1 MPFKIIRND
10 ITKVKTDAIVNAA
23 NPTLEMGGGVCGAIF
38 IAAGIGRLQKE
49 CCSIGGCETGKAV
62 ITKGYNLPARY
73 VIHTVGPIW
82 NGGGKGEPQQLY
94 NCYKNSMELAL
105 KHKLKSI
112 AFPLIS
118 SGIFGYP
125 KEAAL
130 NTAISAIGDFLE
142 DNEMMVYLVVFDRAA
157 YKISE
162 KRLYEVKKYID
173 DNYVD
178 EHYLRFQKKRTR
190 MIESEDSIS
199 VEYAKRDSEISP
211 LSIAEIS
218 KRSLNDVVGQLDESF
233 SEMLLRIIDEKGM
246 TDVETYKK
254 ANISR
259 KLFST
264 IRTKKEYK
272 PSFITAVA
280 FAIALNLSIDE
291 TQDLLGKASYI
302 LSDSSEFDMIIKY
315 FISNGIYDIYEINET
330 LFAFDQ
336 VLLGA

>member
-1 MPFKIIRND
+1 MPFKIVRND
-10 ITKVKTDAIVNAA
+10 ITKVEADAIVNAA
-23 NPTLEMGGGVCGAIF
+23 DPSLKMGGGVCGAIF
-38 IAAGIGRLQKE
+38 TAAGIDQLQEECRKIGR
-49 CCSIGGCETGKAV
+49 CETGNAV
-62 ITKGYNLPARY
+62 ITKGYDLPAGH
-73 VIHTVGPIW
+73 VIHTVGPVW
-82 NGGGKGEPQQLY
+82 SGGDNGEPQQLY
-94 NCYKNSMELAL
+94 NCYKNSMKLAL
-105 KHKLKSI
+105 KYKLRSI

-142 DNEMMVYLVVFDRAA
+142 DNEMMIYLVVYDRNAF
-157 YKISE
+157 KISK

-173 DNYVD
+173 DNYVE
-178 EHYLRFQKKRTR
+178 EHYRRYRKGRRKLN
-190 MIESEDSIS
+190 ESEDFIS
-199 VEYAKRDSEISP
+199 SEYARKESGVHP
-211 LSIAEIS
+211 MSIADKS
-218 KRSLNDVVGQLDESF
+218 KRNLTDVMGQLDESF
-233 SEMLLRIIDEKGM
+233 SERLLRLIDEKGM

-272 PSFITAVA
+272 PSLITAVA

-291 TQDLLGKASYI
+291 TQDLLGKASYT
-302 LSDSSEFDMIIKY
+302 LSDSREFDMIIKY